1 MEALGS
7 IPGRTATSNFQSC
20 QKLIL
25 RISKMGNINPRR
37 SRKRKRAA
45 LVRIAV
51 NARIANQRKNE
62 LRHRL
67 LASSS

>member
-1 MEALGS
+1 MGS
-7 IPGRTATSNFQSC
+7 
-20 QKLIL
+20 
-25 RISKMGNINPRR
+25 INPRR

-51 NARIANQRKNE
+51 NAIIANQRKNE

-67 LASSS
+67 FASSS